1 MEIER
6 KFLISK
12 LPENLDDYP
21 FHQIE
26 QGYLCTQPVV
36 RIRRQDDTYI
46 LTYKSGGMM
55 SREEYNLPLTATA
68 YEHLKTKTDGIY
80 ISKKRYCI
88 PFGKYTIELDIF
100 EQDAAPLILAEV
112 EFPSEEEA
120 RAFTPPEW
128 FSRDVTF
135 SRYYHNSYIS
145 QYGYDPS
152 NEEL

>member
-12 LPENLDDYP
+12 LPETLDDYP
-21 FHQIE
+21 FHQIDM
-26 QGYLCTQPVV
+26 GYLCTQPVV

-55 SREEYNLPLTATA
+55 SREEYNLPLTAAA

-80 ISKKRYCI
+80 ISKKRYCT